1 MRETSI
7 KERQQMREYYENN
20 KVAILIR
27 QDKYQRRYS
36 KTAIGK
42 SNKIANVK
50 RMALIYPER
59 YRARYILR
67 NAVRLGKIK
76 KGCCEVCGS
85 LNAEAHHDDYS
96 RPLEVRWFC
105 SLHHRI
111 MEGRWIPKV

>member
-27 QDKYQRRYS
+27 QDEYQRRYS

-50 RMALIYPER
+50 RMALKYPER
-59 YRARYILR
+59 YRARYTLR
-67 NAVRLGKIK
+67 NL
-76 KGCCEVCGS
+76 
-85 LNAEAHHDDYS
+85 LFY
-96 RPLEVRWFC
+96 
-105 SLHHRI
+105 
-111 MEGRWIPKV
+111 